1 MYMCMCISITHSDA
15 TCMSSLM
22 AVRTEG
28 NMSQQYENGALFDT
42 RTGALGWLIH
52 QASAR
57 ARVKSWRNV
66 RHTDT
71 LCLCVCVLIACCK
84 TIRNYFCFSP
94 VPSAVLICLLW
105 TIQGTFLALNGAA
118 TLNQPTAQLVTE
130 QWTWRRW
137 TAQRINV
144 RTLTVYSV

>member
-1 MYMCMCISITHSDA
+1 MYVYIYHSFRCNLYVITDGGPNGGKHVA
-15 TCMSSLM
+15 TIRKRGTLWHPYRCTRM
-22 AVRTEG
+22 A
-28 NMSQQYENGALFDT
+28 
-42 RTGALGWLIH
+42 LIH